1 MAFVLSKKDLLNNE
15 EVNKVDV
22 YFNLDEINTGEPKI
36 TDIDKKI
43 AAIKKLKNI
52 DYEVK
57 SNLLSEYSLYQ
68 KAKSVKE
75 QKQIEKRINEIIKKN
90 GL

>member
-1 MAFVLSKKDLLNNE
+1 MAFVLSKKDLLSNE

-43 AAIKKLKNI
+43 AKIKKMKNI

-57 SNLLSEYSLYQ
+57 SNLLSEYSLYE

-75 QKQIEKRINEIIKKN
+75 QKQIEKRINEILKRN

>member
-1 MAFVLSKKDLLNNE
+1 MGFVLSKKDLLSNE

-43 AAIKKLKNI
+43 EKIKKMKNI
-52 DYEVK
+52 DYEFK
-57 SNLLSEYSLYQ
+57 SNLLSEYSLYS

-75 QKQIEKRINEIIKKN
+75 QKQIEKRINEILKRN

>member
-1 MAFVLSKKDLLNNE
+1 MGFVLSKKDLLSTEN
-15 EVNKVDV
+15 VDKVDV
-22 YFNLDEINTGEPKI
+22 YFNLDEVSIGEPKI

-43 AAIKKLKNI
+43 AKIKKMKNI

-68 KAKSVKE
+68 KAKSFKE

>member
-43 AAIKKLKNI
+43 AEIKKLKNI

>member
-1 MAFVLSKKDLLNNE
+1 MAFVLSKKDLLSNE

-43 AAIKKLKNI
+43 AEIKKLKNI
-52 DYEVK
+52 DYEIK

>member
-1 MAFVLSKKDLLNNE
+1 MGFVLSKKDLLSNE

-43 AAIKKLKNI
+43 EKIKKMKNI

-57 SNLLSEYSLYQ
+57 SNLLSEYSLYS

-75 QKQIEKRINEIIKKN
+75 QKQIEKRINEILKRN

>member
-1 MAFVLSKKDLLNNE
+1 MGFVLSKKDLLSTEN
-15 EVNKVDV
+15 VDKVDV
-22 YFNLDEINTGEPKI
+22 YFNLDEVSIGEPKI

-43 AAIKKLKNI
+43 AKIKKMKNI

-90 GL
+90 GQ